1 MRVLVPVR
9 HLSLDPNVCGLRRRL
24 GVGYCNED
32 LPLEETTFLDIWDVF
47 SSNNYAK
54 H

>member
-24 GVGYCNED
+24 GVGYSDKD
-32 LPLEETTFLDIWDVF
+32 LPLEETTFLDAWDII
-47 SSNNYAK
+47 SS
-54 H
+54 